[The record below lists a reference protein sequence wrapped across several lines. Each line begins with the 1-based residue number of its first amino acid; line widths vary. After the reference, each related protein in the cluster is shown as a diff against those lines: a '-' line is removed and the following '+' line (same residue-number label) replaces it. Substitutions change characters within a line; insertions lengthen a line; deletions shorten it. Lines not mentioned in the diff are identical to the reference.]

1 MKYLTLIRAIALL
14 HQHQREVKTVEHRGQ
29 ALAYIEVTPADIEL
43 ANRIAHEVLGRTL
56 DELPPQTRRLLNLVR
71 AMVAERAGRERIKPS
86 DVRFTRK
93 DIRDATQWSDNQLK
107 VHCARLAEMEF
118 LLVHGGNRGHSL
130 RYELLWEGGDHDTRR
145 LCGLIEPTELQSTP
159 LRPAQVGVQAAQVGA
174 KLAPSCPQ
182 VGVKLEALNRPQTR
196 ANAGDT
202 ADQRVNGSKPHNKA
216 PAASSLAA
224 VVAAAH

>member
-1 MKYLTLIRAIALL
+1 
-14 HQHQREVKTVEHRGQ
+14 
-29 ALAYIEVTPADIEL
+29 
-43 ANRIAHEVLGRTL
+43 
-56 DELPPQTRRLLNLVR
+56 
-71 AMVAERAGRERIKPS
+71 
-86 DVRFTRK
+86 
-93 DIRDATQWSDNQLK
+93 
-107 VHCARLAEMEF
+107 MEF
-118 LLVHGGNRGHSL
+118 MLVHGGSRGHSL
-130 RYELLWEGGDHDTRR
+130 RYELLWDGGDHDTRR
-145 LCGLIEPTELQSTP
+145 LCGLIDTDKLSEPTELQSTP